1 MHCMQFI
8 KRLLGMSKEKAY
20 KVQDKRN
27 PPNRCGVMVESL
39 EQLKEVGCKKL
50 NLDKENLVS
59 LRLEDGTLI
68 EEEKYF
74 QSLKPQ
80 TVIIFLQKNEDWSS
94 CTYCLFF

>member
-1 MHCMQFI
+1 MQFI

-50 NLDKENLVS
+50 NLDKENLIS

>member
-1 MHCMQFI
+1 MRFI

-39 EQLKEVGCKKL
+39 EQLREVGCKKL

-59 LRLEDGTLI
+59 LRLEEDGTLI
-68 EEEKYF
+68 EDEKYF

-80 TVIIFLQKNEDWSS
+80 TVIIFLQKNEEWSS
-94 CTYCLFF
+94 CMYWLFF

>member
-39 EQLKEVGCKKL
+39 EQLKAVGCKKL
-50 NLDKENLVS
+50 NLNKENLVS
-59 LRLEDGTLI
+59 LRLEDGTMI

-74 QSLKPQ
+74 QSLRPQ
-80 TVIIFLQKNEDWSS
+80 TVIIFLQKNEEWSS
-94 CTYCLFF
+94 CKYWLFF

>member
-1 MHCMQFI
+1 MQFI

-80 TVIIFLQKNEDWSS
+80 TVIIFLQKNEDWCS

>member
-1 MHCMQFI
+1 MQFI
-8 KRLLGMSKEKAY
+8 KRLLGMSKEKAC

-68 EEEKYF
+68 EEDKYF

-94 CTYCLFF
+94 CTYWLFF

>member
-1 MHCMQFI
+1 MQFI

-59 LRLEDGTLI
+59 LRLQDGTLI